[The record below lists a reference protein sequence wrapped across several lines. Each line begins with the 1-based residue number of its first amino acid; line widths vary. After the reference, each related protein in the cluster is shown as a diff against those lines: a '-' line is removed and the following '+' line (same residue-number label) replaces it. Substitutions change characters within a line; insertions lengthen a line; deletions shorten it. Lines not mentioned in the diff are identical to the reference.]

1 MEEAAESAP
10 FLVAGIGGGDRI
22 LEDSPHEG
30 IPKMVNEYKKHEVKF
45 CHDQNVVSFSWFLSF
60 HLIADEGNA

>member
-30 IPKMVNEYKKHEVKF
+30 IPKMVNEYKSMRSSF
-45 CHDQNVVSFSWFLSF
+45 AMTRMLCHF
-60 HLIADEGNA
+60 HGF